1 MKKIIIL
8 SQAPLTPQ
16 IKRNNLIDSFFSVGY
31 KDLEFWDLSQ
41 YLHPGMSF
49 VDELHED
56 YVKYVVSLVELK
68 QLLIS
73 VDSSNTI
80 FVLDFDISWSARHIF
95 AELSKSGYFY
105 VRIDMYANTYLY
117 TSKIKQLQKL
127 FSKNLKSIVKAKLGI
142 IAYKIYA
149 FIHHISPFKHYY
161 SSSSIVSC
169 TDKINH
175 PDYEEF
181 YFTKSKQICNFNYI
195 LFVDTCFG
203 THPDDIFIYKY
214 KNIPRNKNY
223 QESVNRFFSYLEHKY
238 KIPVV
243 IAAHPKSDYRNGE
256 FGGRKII
263 KYETKN
269 LVLFADKVILQL
281 CNTISWVTLANKPVV
296 FITTKDYDSLAH
308 RRKRLRQLVKILG
321 TKVYNIDSESYS
333 GITFSMIEDKKRM
346 SYINTYLTDESTCRK
361 KNIDI
366 LKTSFE
372 SEIIK

>member
-1 MKKIIIL
+1 MKKIVIL

-16 IKRNNLIDSFFSVGY
+16 IKRNNYIEDFLSVGY

-49 VDELHED
+49 VDELHES
-56 YVKYVVSLVELK
+56 YVKYAVSLKELK
-68 QLLIS
+68 QLLIPIDS
-73 VDSSNTI
+73 VNTI

-95 AELSKSGYFY
+95 AELSKSGCSY

-117 TSKIKQLQKL
+117 TSRIKQLAKL
-127 FSKNLKSIVKAKLGI
+127 FSKSLKSIVKAKMGI
-142 IAYKIYA
+142 IGYRIYA
-149 FIHHISPFKHYY
+149 FIHHIPPFKHYY

-181 YFTKSKQICNFNYI
+181 SFTESKQICNFNYI

-203 THPDDIFIYKY
+203 THPDDVFIYKY
-214 KNIPRNKNY
+214 KNIPANKNY
-223 QESVNRFFSYLEHKY
+223 QESVNHFFSYLEHKY

-243 IAAHPKSDYRNGE
+243 IAAHPKSNYRNGE
-256 FGGRKII
+256 FGGRRII
-263 KYETKN
+263 KYNTKN
-269 LVLFADKVILQL
+269 LVIFADKVILQL
-281 CNTISWVTLANKPVV
+281 CNTISWVVLANKPVT

-308 RRKRLRQLVKILG
+308 RKKRLRQLVKILG
-321 TKVYNIDSESYS
+321 TKVYDIDSVPYS
-333 GITFSMIEDKKRM
+333 EITFSRIEDKKRM

-361 KNIDI
+361 RNIDI
-366 LKTSFE
+366 LKASFE
-372 SEIIK
+372 SLI